1 MKTLPGNTED
11 LSGCENRLTG
21 GVALADFKVGSGLF
35 LGSIGLEWRRHRNIV
50 IEPSEDELNCL

>member
-35 LGSIGLEWRRHRNIV
+35 LGSIGLE
-50 IEPSEDELNCL
+50 